1 MLNKIVMDSAGD
13 LQEFEKIPFSCA
25 PLKILA
31 GEKEYVDDKN
41 CDTAGMVAYLRTYKG
56 KASTACPSVGEYLEA
71 FGDAENVYC
80 ITITSGLSGSYNSAI
95 VAAQTYQEQYP
106 NRNIHVFD
114 SLSAGAEMA
123 MVAEKIRDLILE
135 DLPFESIVEQVNAY
149 MKKTRLAFSLE
160 SLHNLANNGRVPPAV
175 AKIAGI
181 LGIRLLGKAS
191 DVGQLQP
198 TGKARGE
205 KKVAPEL
212 LNLMTETGYNG
223 GKLRI
228 CHCFNPD
235 CAETLR
241 DLVLSRFPSAAIT
254 IAPTGAL
261 CSFYAEQGGL
271 MVGFEIN

>member
-13 LQEFEKIPFSCA
+13 LQEFEKVPFACA

-31 GEKEYVDDKN
+31 GEKEYVDDKT

-95 VAAQTYQEQYP
+95 IAAQTYQEQHP

-123 MVAEKIRDLILE
+123 MIAEKIRDLILE

-223 GKLRI
+223 GKMRI

-241 DLVLSRFPSAAIT
+241 DMVLSHFPSAAIT
-254 IAPTGAL
+254 IAPAGAL

-271 MVGFEIN
+271 MVGFEID